1 MDTTSNEMLAYR
13 DIQEIKLSLRH
24 FTEDVVN
31 QLNLLREVIKHDS
44 ADKKET
50 NKNIL
55 DIEETLK
62 KLENSLAKYDAT
74 HKSFAKTLGDLEDR
88 IIDKNNQESL
98 TVSILEIKE
107 VVRNTRAILDEV
119 RNSMLSKE
127 SVASMENSISEIQKC
142 VVEMKDKKKNASWW
156 VDWIY
161 KIFLTIALIANFF
174 L

>member
-44 ADKKET
+44 TDKKET

-62 KLENSLAKYDAT
+62 KLENSLAKYDVI

-127 SVASMENSISEIQKC
+127 SVAIMENSILEIQKC